1 MAGHNKWSSI
11 KHKKA
16 KTDAQRGKLFSKV
29 AREIMMA
36 AKLGGE
42 DVSMNPRLRLALQKA
57 KEANMPNDNVQR
69 AIQKGAGSGDDTQ
82 LDELQFEAYGPHG
95 IAILIDV
102 LTDNRNRSVANIKLI
117 LNKRGANMAQKGA
130 VGYLFESKGLI
141 YFEKSD
147 HEEHI
152 VDLAIDAGAED
163 VDVKEDGDIEI
174 VVPVSVLESL
184 RDIYEKQEYVYQTA
198 TVTKLASTL
207 VPISSTQLPEIEA
220 LLEALDDD
228 DDVQDVYT
236 NIECV

>member
-1 MAGHNKWSSI
+1 
-11 KHKKA
+11 
-16 KTDAQRGKLFSKV
+16 
-29 AREIMMA
+29 
-36 AKLGGE
+36 
-42 DVSMNPRLRLALQKA
+42 
-57 KEANMPNDNVQR
+57 
-69 AIQKGAGSGDDTQ
+69 
-82 LDELQFEAYGPHG
+82 
-95 IAILIDV
+95 
-102 LTDNRNRSVANIKLI
+102 
-117 LNKRGANMAQKGA
+117 MAQKGA

-207 VPISSTQLPEIEA
+207 APIFPLPTFLISTDPNKFVKIRPNGIEPRR
-220 LLEALDDD
+220 
-228 DDVQDVYT
+228 
-236 NIECV
+236 